1 MKKIIVILAL
11 LLVFP
16 YLGATQMTIVK
27 YVPKKV
33 YVEPVFD
40 YYENMMVEVVN
51 DRVVKIVYQ
60 GKVTENQNESF
71 AKALHRWEQEAWK
84 LENFVVVADRVLGN
98 WEKYQLVRP
107 VYKPQPEDTN
117 NVKKKW
123 CDKIKAAFFEAAFL

>member
-1 MKKIIVILAL
+1 
-11 LLVFP
+11 
-16 YLGATQMTIVK
+16 MTIVK

-117 NVKKKW
+117 NVKKK
-123 CDKIKAAFFEAAFL
+123 